1 VPSSSWRGKA
11 CLSTDRLARRPG
23 ADRIT
28 KAVHAATP
36 FPFYP
41 SRAACRRG
49 RAWHGI
55 VAPQRVIGLAEDS
68 GMIRAG
74 GAPVRRSRLARA
86 LLGTEPKLRRMLL
99 YWAATAMLYSV
110 CIALILLQQR
120 AGLGAPGAAIG
131 LCWYGGA
138 GTLFFYAL
146 VRGSLVLGIPPNMLA
161 TLQGLFGISCA
172 MWVYLISG
180 PLRAAT
186 LGGPLVVI
194 TFCTFSLRPRQT
206 ALLAAIAIAGLGAA
220 MWWLQAI
227 DPARYPPAV
236 EALTFGYLSAA
247 LVSIAVLTGEMS
259 KLRSR
264 LKRQKD
270 ELMTAL
276 TTIRTLATIDE
287 LTSLANRR
295 YMNEVLAAEER
306 RGRTGRPACVALLD
320 IDYFKQVN
328 DRHGHAAGDAVL
340 RSFAGAARAELRA
353 SDVLA
358 RWGGE
363 EFLLMLPNTEPAEA
377 ARVLQRIGARV
388 AAIAVPGFELARPV
402 SFSGGLAARGDGESF
417 DEAIGR
423 ADRALYQAKSSG
435 RDRVVM
441 A

>member
-1 VPSSSWRGKA
+1 
-11 CLSTDRLARRPG
+11 
-23 ADRIT
+23 
-28 KAVHAATP
+28 
-36 FPFYP
+36 
-41 SRAACRRG
+41 
-49 RAWHGI
+49 
-55 VAPQRVIGLAEDS
+55 
-68 GMIRAG
+68 M
-74 GAPVRRSRLARA
+74 RSRLARA
-86 LLGTEPKLRRMLL
+86 LLGAEPKLRRMLQ

-110 CIALILLQQR
+110 CIGLILLQQR
-120 AGLGAPGAAIG
+120 AGLGASDAAIG

-146 VRGSLVLGIPPNMLA
+146 VRGSLVLGIPPNTLA

-172 MWVYLISG
+172 VWVYLISG